1 MLVPLLLSFA
11 PYFPPPQAETQ
22 EAPAVRW
29 DTEPFAGSYRT
40 RAGMKEL
47 PGRLGRI
54 TVPERRDQ
62 ETDGTVEIA
71 FVVYKTENKNPL
83 PPMVYLVGGPGGSG
97 TEYGAFFAKHP
108 LLSVLDYC
116 DVIALDQR
124 GTGLSVPNLSEGPDL
139 SYELPLDEALTQ
151 AAEERAFAAA
161 ASKGFEYW
169 QEKGVDLAAFNTRES
184 AADIEDVRLALGL
197 DKITLWGGSYGSHLG
212 LAYLRDHSAHVER
225 AVLTKVE
232 GPDHSFKLPS
242 TVQRHLENLSKMV
255 AADDKLGE
263 QIPDLVALTRSL
275 IEQLDEEPVTV
286 EVDHEGED
294 LSITL
299 GSFDLKRELSN
310 AMGDVRG
317 ISSIPA
323 DLYAMSQGD
332 WSALGNAAVGSRR
345 GEVWSMMTVM
355 MDMASGASPDRLAQI
370 KREANDAA
378 NLLGDTINAPFGD
391 LLHKAVQSP
400 DLGADFRSPIKSD
413 ALVLFVTGRMDV
425 RTPPEN
431 FEEMRPGFP
440 NHVYLDVT
448 GVSHGSFEMLSPDYQ
463 AALKAFLSAE
473 EVDSQVIEINEMRF
487 APLAK

>member
-1 MLVPLLLSFA
+1 MLIPLLLGCA
-11 PYFPPPQAETQ
+11 PLSLPAQAATQ
-22 EAPAVRW
+22 DALPIRW
-29 DTEPFAGSYRT
+29 DAEPFVGSYRT
-40 RAGMKEL
+40 RAGMKDL

-54 TVPERRDQ
+54 TVPERRDK

-71 FVVYKTENKNPL
+71 FVVYKTENENPL
-83 PPMVYLVGGPGGSG
+83 PPMIYLVGGPGGSG

-139 SYELPLDEALTQ
+139 SYELPLDVALTQ
-151 AAEERAFAAA
+151 DAEERAFAAA
-161 ASKGFEYW
+161 AKRGFEYW
-169 QEKGVDLAAFNTRES
+169 QAKGVDLVSFNTRES
-184 AADIEDVRLALGL
+184 AADIEDVRRALGL
-197 DKITLWGGSYGSHLG
+197 EKITLWGGSYGSHLG
-212 LAYLRDHSAHVER
+212 LAYLRDHSGHVER

-232 GPDHSFKLPS
+232 GPDHSFKLPT
-242 TVQRHLENLSKMV
+242 TVQRHLENLSEMV
-255 AADDKLGE
+255 AADDQLGE
-263 QIPDLVALTRSL
+263 AIPDLVGLTRGL

-286 EVDHEGED
+286 DLDHEGED
-294 LSITL
+294 LTITL

-332 WSALGNAAVGSRR
+332 WSALGSAAIGSRR
-345 GEVWSMMTVM
+345 SEVWSMMTVM
-355 MDMASGASPDRLAQI
+355 MDMASGASPERLRRLR
-370 KREANDAA
+370 REAKDPA

-391 LLHKAVQSP
+391 LLRKAVQSP
-400 DLGADFRSPIKSD
+400 DLGAEFRSPIESD

-431 FEEMRPGFP
+431 FEELRPGFP

-463 AALKAFLSAE
+463 TALKAFLSAE
-473 EVDSQVIEINEMRF
+473 EVESQVIEINEMRF
-487 APLAK
+487 APLGK